1 MLEDKSLNLQ
11 GRMSNTYLI
20 SPKTSKVNI
29 CIDWFSFT
37 ADQQVRTKRE
47 ESDIQAILR
56 LITPILKVLKVEPNS
71 YTKGIGKAFY
81 KYRLTFDEDF
91 IFFFDGPVKDVMD
104 NVKSFMFEM
113 SGKACRRF
121 DEKYKETSSTKHWY
135 ELAKVLMD
143 YKGFNVTRIDTPIDD
158 YNGDIVSYDYFVDKI
173 EKGEVQC
180 SADSYTITKKS
191 MMYDNFNLGESIKIG
206 STSSGRMLMVYNKK
220 LERENEGYSTFHDY
234 WYRYELR
241 TKTDNSN
248 RSTRLFLTLVE
259 HEFNLNEVV
268 PGLFMDYI
276 RLLQPNE
283 ETLTKNKNRVP
294 TDPKWEEF
302 LNTVHKTKL
311 QNQIISECTIKTKS
325 EWILKAVSKALAMLR
340 FSEDKH
346 IIKDFEKFMAIQAID
361 KMENIELDAINNYRI
376 NCGHAKVSKRELE
389 KEQQALMDELGIIK
403 NHEGIYIYEDGSPVE
418 YYKKV

>member
-1 MLEDKSLNLQ
+1 
-11 GRMSNTYLI
+11 
-20 SPKTSKVNI
+20 
-29 CIDWFSFT
+29 
-37 ADQQVRTKRE
+37 
-47 ESDIQAILR
+47 
-56 LITPILKVLKVEPNS
+56 
-71 YTKGIGKAFY
+71 
-81 KYRLTFDEDF
+81 
-91 IFFFDGPVKDVMD
+91 
-104 NVKSFMFEM
+104 
-113 SGKACRRF
+113 
-121 DEKYKETSSTKHWY
+121 
-135 ELAKVLMD
+135 
-143 YKGFNVTRIDTPIDD
+143 
-158 YNGDIVSYDYFVDKI
+158 
-173 EKGEVQC
+173 
-180 SADSYTITKKS
+180 
-191 MMYDNFNLGESIKIG
+191 
-206 STSSGRMLMVYNKK
+206 
-220 LERENEGYSTFHDY
+220 
-234 WYRYELR
+234 
-241 TKTDNSN
+241 
-248 RSTRLFLTLVE
+248 
-259 HEFNLNEVV
+259 
-268 PGLFMDYI
+268 MDYI